1 MKETEMILTGV
12 ADEAGLALLPHVL
25 DQVLV
30 LLIGVQDVPVLADV
44 LLAADMADVLFVA
57 VLAVAVLVLKTNKT
71 VLVLF
76 PSTRSN
82 HGGRIPQSWHSCFS
96 PNSPGLDSRHS
107 QNVLKCC

>member
-57 VLAVAVLVLKTNKT
+57 VLAVAVLVLETNKT
-71 VLVLF
+71 VFVNI
-76 PSTRSN
+76 S
-82 HGGRIPQSWHSCFS
+82 
-96 PNSPGLDSRHS
+96 
-107 QNVLKCC
+107 KY